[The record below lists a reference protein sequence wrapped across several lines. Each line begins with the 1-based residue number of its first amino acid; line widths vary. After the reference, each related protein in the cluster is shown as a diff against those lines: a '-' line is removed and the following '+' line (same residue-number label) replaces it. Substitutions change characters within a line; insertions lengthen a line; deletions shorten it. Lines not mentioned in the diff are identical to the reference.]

1 MQKAEFSNG
10 YDSTVVSSLS
20 IFLYLKRVDMP
31 LIRIDVTEGRTD
43 AQIKTLMDTVQDCV
57 LEAFKVPVRDRY
69 QIVTEHKPGRMIL
82 LDTGLGFERSEQAIV
97 IQVFTSPRTTVNKN
111 KFYQLLATN
120 LEAKCGLDPKDL
132 LVSVMTNT
140 DVDWSFGFGKTQYL
154 TGEL

>member
-1 MQKAEFSNG
+1 
-10 YDSTVVSSLS
+10 
-20 IFLYLKRVDMP
+20 MP
-31 LIRIDVTEGRTD
+31 LIRIDVTEGRSD
-43 AQIKTLMDTVQDCV
+43 AEIKTLMDTVQDCV

-82 LDTGLGFERSEQAIV
+82 LDTGLGFERTDQAIV
-97 IQVFTSPRTTVNKN
+97 IQVFTSPRTTVNKT
-111 KFYQLLATN
+111 KFYQLLAEQ
-120 LEAKCGLDPKDL
+120 LEANCGLNPKEL

>member
-1 MQKAEFSNG
+1 
-10 YDSTVVSSLS
+10 
-20 IFLYLKRVDMP
+20 MP

-43 AQIKTLMDTVQDCV
+43 AEIKTLMDTVQDCV
-57 LEAFKVPVRDRY
+57 VEAFKVPVKDRY

-82 LDTGLGFERSEQAIV
+82 LDTGLGFERTEQAIV

-120 LEAKCGLDPKDL
+120 LEAKCSLNPKDL

>member
-1 MQKAEFSNG
+1 
-10 YDSTVVSSLS
+10 
-20 IFLYLKRVDMP
+20 MP
-31 LIRIDVTEGRTD
+31 LIRIDVTEGRSDTE
-43 AQIKTLMDTVQDCV
+43 IKTLMDTVQDCV

-69 QIVTEHKPGRMIL
+69 QIVTEHKPGRMML
-82 LDTGLGFERSEQAIV
+82 LDTGLGFERTDQAMV

-111 KFYQLLATN
+111 KFYQLLAKN
-120 LEAKCGLDPKDL
+120 LEEKCGLDPKDL

>member
-1 MQKAEFSNG
+1 
-10 YDSTVVSSLS
+10 
-20 IFLYLKRVDMP
+20 MP
-31 LIRIDVTEGRTD
+31 LIRIDVTEGRSD
-43 AQIKTLMDTVQDCV
+43 AEIKTLMDTVQDCV

-82 LDTGLGFERSEQAIV
+82 LDTGLGFERTNQAIV
-97 IQVFTSPRTTVNKN
+97 IQVFTSPRTTVNKT
-111 KFYQLLATN
+111 KFYQLLADKLETN
-120 LEAKCGLDPKDL
+120 CGLNPKEL